1 MTLTVWVEPRKHLMD
16 KQLQDGLRRQ
26 ILEHRSGVL
35 AQLAQ
40 QRGGVVGRAE
50 AAAHFQHA
58 EDSPAQVNTERDLEF
73 ALDEREIAEVAELD
87 AALQRLDTGTFGQC
101 VDCSEPIALPR
112 LQATPQ
118 VARCLACQTQKE
130 NQS

>member
-1 MTLTVWVEPRKHLMD
+1 MD
-16 KQLQDGLRRQ
+16 RSLQDTFRRQ
-26 ILEHRSGVL
+26 ILQLRAGLL
-35 AQLAQ
+35 AQIAQ

-58 EDSPAQVNTERDLEF
+58 EDSQAQVNTARDLEF
-73 ALDEREIAEVAELD
+73 AMDEREIGEIAELD
-87 AALQRLDTGTFGQC
+87 GALQRLDTGTYGQC
-101 VDCSEPIALPR
+101 VDCGEAIALPR

-130 NQS
+130 TQA

>member
-1 MTLTVWVEPRKHLMD
+1 MD

-26 ILEHRSGVL
+26 IMQLRTNLL
-35 AQLAQ
+35 AQIAQ

-50 AAAHFQHA
+50 SASHFQHA

-73 ALDEREIAEVAELD
+73 ALDERELAEVAELD
-87 AALQRLDTGTFGQC
+87 AALQRLQAGTYGQC

-118 VARCLACQTQKE
+118 AARCLACQTQKE
-130 NQS
+130 HQS